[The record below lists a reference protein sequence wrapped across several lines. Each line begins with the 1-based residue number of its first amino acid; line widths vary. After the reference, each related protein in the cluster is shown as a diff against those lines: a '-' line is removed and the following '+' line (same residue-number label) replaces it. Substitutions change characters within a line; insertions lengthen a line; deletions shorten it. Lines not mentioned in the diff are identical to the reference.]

1 MILELANWPLPWHE
15 TWLPINR
22 GTAPAYCLGI
32 GSLIGVV
39 FHVIRPALRPLVLRL
54 NLMILIG
61 FLGAMIWSLT
71 SGILNS
77 HYAMQGVNASDR
89 FDAPVYWLIAGGQ
102 QTAGLLAIF
111 GIIWAV
117 TSALWIAERWETKKQ
132 NKSQMATPRKPSD

>member
-1 MILELANWPLPWHE
+1 MILQLANWPLPWHE

-32 GSLIGVV
+32 GWLIGVV

-61 FLGAMIWSLT
+61 FIGAMIWSLT

-77 HYAMQGVNASDR
+77 HYAMQGMDAPDR
-89 FDAPVYWLIAGGQ
+89 FDPPVFWLIAGGQ

-111 GIIWAV
+111 GIIWAG
-117 TSALWIAERWETKKQ
+117 TSAMWIGDRSSMKRQ
-132 NKSQMATPRKPSD
+132 NKPVMATPRKTSD